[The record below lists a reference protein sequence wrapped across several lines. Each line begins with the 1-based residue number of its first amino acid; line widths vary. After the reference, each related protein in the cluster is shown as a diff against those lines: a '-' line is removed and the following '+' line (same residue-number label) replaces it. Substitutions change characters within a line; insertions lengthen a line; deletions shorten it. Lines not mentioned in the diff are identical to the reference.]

1 MAYACKIVGKFEFIS
16 FTRQCFLKLANLTAA
31 NLVHNISHL
40 LAPKVQ
46 VSVATMKTPTM
57 VFPAGLKSDN
67 SDNESIVSP
76 RSKSSRRAFIK
87 RVIASG
93 AVASSSGFLFAGVA
107 GCSSDQSDQSVTS
120 SIERLISL
128 SVNGKVRRVD
138 VLPQETLAMTLRYK
152 LGLTGTKLGCD
163 RGECGACTVLI
174 DDQPVNSCSTLT
186 HTVRDRAVRTIEGLA
201 SSTGELHPI
210 QQAFIDELGP
220 QCGFCTPGQIMSTVA
235 LLQSNPTPTRDQ
247 ARHALSGN
255 LCRCG
260 AYDHY
265 LNSVMRAARNMP

>member
-1 MAYACKIVGKFEFIS
+1 MKDPVTFYPGGDSQEGAG
-16 FTRQCFLKLANLTAA
+16 TGL
-31 NLVHNISHL
+31 
-40 LAPKVQ
+40 
-46 VSVATMKTPTM
+46 SV
-57 VFPAGLKSDN
+57 LKS
-67 SDNESIVSP
+67 
-76 RSKSSRRAFIK
+76 RASRRAFIK
-87 RVIASG
+87 GIIASG
-93 AVASSSGFLFAGVA
+93 AVAGSSTFIFGGLG
-107 GCSSDQSDQSVTS
+107 GCSSDQPATG

-128 SVNGKVRRVD
+128 NVNGQIRRVD
-138 VLPQETLAMTLRYK
+138 VLPNETLAMTLRYK

-174 DDQPVNSCSTLT
+174 DGTSTYSCSTLT
-186 HTVRDRAVRTIEGLA
+186 HMVADRQVRTIEGLEGPN
-201 SSTGELHPI
+201 GELHPI

-235 LLQSNPTPTRDQ
+235 LLAANQHPTRDE

-265 LNSVMRAARNMP
+265 LNSVMRAAQEA